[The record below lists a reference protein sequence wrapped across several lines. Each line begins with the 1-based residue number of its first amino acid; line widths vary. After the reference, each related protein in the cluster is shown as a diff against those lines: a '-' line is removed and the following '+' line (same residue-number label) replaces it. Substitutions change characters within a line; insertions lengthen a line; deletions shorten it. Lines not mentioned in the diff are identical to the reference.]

1 MKIAAKATI
10 AIALTLALAGLGGQG
25 AAAETLTV
33 VTQGGQPGDVQ
44 RKTVFEP
51 FTAETG
57 TAIRLDT
64 FNQELARIRTQV
76 ETGNLVW
83 DAVSLNPINEA
94 AGCEEGLLEKIDWS
108 KHADAKAFEAVGGFG
123 ACGAPY
129 LASPGALVYDS
140 AKLTGDA
147 APKNWADFW
156 NVAKFPGKRALM
168 YQPDQTLEIALMADG
183 VAPADVVKVLTGPGG
198 VDRAFKKLAEIK
210 QHVKWWK
217 SGDESMQ
224 LLLTGEVAMGYGWLG
239 RVNAA
244 NASNNRK
251 LRIVWNAGYTN
262 ALIYFGVMKGSPRKE
277 AAIKLIA
284 YQLSAPVQARH
295 MEQLGNPPANT
306 AANPL
311 LSEARRAALP
321 DPASR
326 DGMMQAGSTYINFWL
341 DNGDAIRQ
349 RFATFVAQ

>member
-1 MKIAAKATI
+1 MKTSKAI
-10 AIALTLALAGLGGQG
+10 LAIGLAFAGLAVQP
-25 AAAETLTV
+25 ATAQSLTV
-33 VTQGGQPGDVQ
+33 ANQGGQPGELQ

-57 TAIRLDT
+57 IKINIDT

-83 DAVSLNPINEA
+83 DAISLNPINEA

-108 KHADAKAFEAVGGFG
+108 NYVDAKAFEAVGGFG

-129 LASPGALVYDS
+129 LASPGTLVYDS
-140 AKLTGDA
+140 DKLSDDA
-147 APKNWADFW
+147 APRSWADFW

-168 YQPDQTLEIALMADG
+168 YQPDQTVEIALMADG
-183 VAPADVVKVLTGPGG
+183 VAPSDVVKVLTGPGG
-198 VDRAFKKLAEIK
+198 LDRAFRKLAEIK
-210 QHVKWWK
+210 PHVKWWK

-224 LLLTGEVAMGYGWLG
+224 LLLTGEVSMGYGWLG

-251 LRIVWNAGYTN
+251 LRIVWDAGYTN
-262 ALIYFGVMKGSPRKE
+262 ALIYFGVLKGSPRKD
-277 AAIKLIA
+277 AAARLIA
-284 YQLSAPVQARH
+284 YQLSPPAQARY
-295 MEQLGNPPANT
+295 MEQLGNPPANSD
-306 AANPL
+306 ANAL

-321 DPASR
+321 DPKAR
-326 DGMMQAGSTYINFWL
+326 NGMMQAGPTYINFWL

>member
-1 MKIAAKATI
+1 MTAFR
-10 AIALTLALAGLGGQG
+10 IALSFSLLLALTGGV
-25 AAAETLTV
+25 AAQTLTV
-33 VTQGGQPGDVQ
+33 VTQGGQPGEVQ
-44 RKTVFEP
+44 RRTVFEP
-51 FTAETG
+51 FSAETG
-57 TAIRLDT
+57 IKINLDT

-76 ETGNLVW
+76 ETRNLVW
-83 DAVSLNPINEA
+83 DVISLNPINEA

-140 AKLTGDA
+140 EKLTGA
-147 APKNWADFW
+147 MAPRSWADFW
-156 NVAKFPGKRALM
+156 NVEKFPGKRALM
-168 YQPDQTLEIALMADG
+168 YQPDQTLEVALMADG
-183 VAPADVVKVLTGPGG
+183 VAPSDVVNVLVGPGG
-198 VDRAFKKLAEIK
+198 VDRAFRKLGEIK
-210 QHVKWWK
+210 PHVKWWR

-251 LRIVWNAGYTN
+251 LRIVWPAGYTN
-262 ALIYFGVMKGSPRKE
+262 ALIYFGVMKGSPRRE
-277 AAIKLIA
+277 EAIKLIA
-284 YQLSAPVQARH
+284 YQLSAPVQARL
-295 MEQLGNPPANT
+295 MEQLGNPPAN
-306 AANPL
+306 AEANAL

-321 DPASR
+321 DPKSR
-326 DGMMQAGSTYINFWL
+326 DGMMQAGARYINFWL